1 MLLQLSFTVRYA
13 TLTLTFS
20 IIIIGPCTQGG
31 FDQHF
36 EGKNELGGLFDQIN
50 GPIGGFRTALTSE
63 GLWNSTTIVM
73 TTEFART
80 ITPNNK

>member
-1 MLLQLSFTVRYA
+1 M
-13 TLTLTFS
+13 
-20 IIIIGPCTQGG
+20 TQGG

-36 EGKNELGGLFDQIN
+36 NGKNKLGELFDQIN
-50 GPIGGFRTALTSE
+50 GPIGGFRTALTAPAVD
-63 GLWNSTTIVM
+63 LWDSTTIVM

>member
-1 MLLQLSFTVRYA
+1 M
-13 TLTLTFS
+13 
-20 IIIIGPCTQGG
+20 TQGG

-36 EGKNELGGLFDQIN
+36 DGKEKLGELFDKIN
-50 GPIGGFRTALTSE
+50 GPIGGFRTALTAA